1 VTPVK
6 RYVEAKVVSG
16 SMRAEVEVHKDESP
30 EGREPTVLVHLLCK
44 PQTDI
49 THENLIAFT
58 AEVSQVVAEERDGE
72 ESHGTP

>member
-1 VTPVK
+1 MTPVK

-16 SMRAEVEVHKDESP
+16 SMRAEIEVHE
-30 EGREPTVLVHLLCK
+30 EGPGNEPVALVHLLCK

-72 ESHGTP
+72 ESHGAP